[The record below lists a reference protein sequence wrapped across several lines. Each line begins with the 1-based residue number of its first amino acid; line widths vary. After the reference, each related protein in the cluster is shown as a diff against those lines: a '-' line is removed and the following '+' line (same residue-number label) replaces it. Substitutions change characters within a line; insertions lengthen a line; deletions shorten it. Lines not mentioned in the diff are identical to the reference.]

1 MLSRLRAGGRSDL
14 DADTQKTLHEL
25 CPRYNRLFP
34 VSDGGAEVF
43 LFRLSYAEETT
54 QRSLRRHL
62 DDVLVIV

>member
-1 MLSRLRAGGRSDL
+1 MRRLLKPSMLSRLRAGGRSDL

-43 LFRLSYAEETT
+43 LFRLS
-54 QRSLRRHL
+54 
-62 DDVLVIV
+62 